1 MKKLIFALS
10 ALLLF
15 LPALSIAEGEITV
28 SGAALNAAQRAMMT
42 SAEESV
48 TISELLRWDNES
60 YTTLIWHGMENGSPH
75 FTIMDSETGFNY
87 LLEDYAYRLDEVT
100 GLPYTCVFTGTAL
113 ADAKENLSDL
123 LSIFDDET
131 SYTFVPQ
138 ADGTAVFSETY
149 ALDDD
154 VFTDTYTLYA
164 DTLELVEFHAQVAA
178 KDGAVTEDLLLSV
191 SRGELNLFASLLSE
205 IRTDEFFPITLISN
219 SGIQTTVVV
228 PRSLPVRFTDGI
240 EDVLMFLDSGYEQPV
255 DRFLPYECETDAVT
269 LYEGTEE

>member
-75 FTIMDSETGFNY
+75 FAIMDSETGFNY
-87 LLEDYAYRLDEVT
+87 LLEDYAYRLYEVT
-100 GLPYTCVFTGTAL
+100 GLPYYCVFTGTAL

-178 KDGAVTEDLLLSV
+178 KNDQDYLRRARRKTRAFRVKLACFFRHCEVLCYVYSAHSKYPHARLL
-191 SRGELNLFASLLSE
+191 RR
-205 IRTDEFFPITLISN
+205 IRYRLRE
-219 SGIQTTVVV
+219 
-228 PRSLPVRFTDGI
+228 R
-240 EDVLMFLDSGYEQPV
+240 
-255 DRFLPYECETDAVT
+255 
-269 LYEGTEE
+269 